1 MCEYI
6 EGGIE
11 VADGEPW
18 GRAFLDEV
26 ATALQAM
33 ERAET
38 LAAWR
43 KTAPYA
49 GEAVDDEND
58 EQGGDTYAWAADVL
72 DAFDELATIQRQ
84 IVRGELLEGLDVA
97 EAKFRLGMK
106 ARAIT
111 SAYHMSNDTL
121 YRRLSSFVEYLDSI
135 GPVQAF
141 SVEEV
146 RSPVG
151 FEAPPRTRAEML
163 EDAGIMPAPEDLG
176 AMMYG
181 D

>member
-26 ATALQAM
+26 ATARQAM

-49 GEAVDDEND
+49 GETVDGEDDE
-58 EQGGDTYAWAADVL
+58 QGDTYAWAADVL

-151 FEAPPRTRAEML
+151 FEAPPKTRAEML
-163 EDAGIMPAPEDLG
+163 EDAGIMPAPEDLE
-176 AMMYG
+176 AMIHG